1 MTKLVIGDF
10 IFRYRTVWI
19 QKSHNALRGCT
30 YVAWKA
36 NPTSY
41 HTAWEASKS
50 TNVRTQRPPNTR
62 PHPLFAFP
70 SSKSIGKLGPNRQVT
85 TKPYKFFQ
93 NIKYQQILKA
103 LQTTF
108 SINING
114 GVVVTFR
121 HVQNNFFPLRNM
133 RWILT
138 TIKRKRLGEMSGLR
152 RTIGS
157 WQASKES
164 TRDLQHQTRYVV
176 MYFVIFTSAIQTFW

>member
-1 MTKLVIGDF
+1 MGF
-10 IFRYRTVWI
+10 ASRGVWVMGYCCCMGYEAVFPAN
-19 QKSHNALRGCT
+19 QLGGLKNVWNLREYGVC
-30 YVAWKA
+30 
-36 NPTSY
+36 
-41 HTAWEASKS
+41 
-50 TNVRTQRPPNTR
+50 
-62 PHPLFAFP
+62 
-70 SSKSIGKLGPNRQVT
+70 IGKLGPNRQGT

-93 NIKYQQILKA
+93 NIKYQQFLKG

-114 GVVVTFR
+114 GVVVTFH
-121 HVQNNFFPLRNM
+121 HVQNNFLPLWNM
-133 RWILT
+133 RWLLT
-138 TIKRKRLGEMSGLR
+138 TIKRKRLGEMSRLR